1 MDFADSLKQ
10 LTRSLISMIVNER
23 LYDSAIDV
31 ASSTS
36 CSDVTPFSGNI
47 NAFVFT
53 TSCAN
58 AATTDESIPP
68 LKATTA
74 PRALADCTL
83 AFMKRLSSTQ
93 TRKRDLPYLCNQLG
107 SPFVCSALHL
117 LVDCLNLARFHAHQ

>member
-1 MDFADSLKQ
+1 MDFADSLKH

-83 AFMKRLSSTQ
+83 AFMKRLSCLRTVSYTHL
-93 TRKRDLPYLCNQLG
+93 TLPT
-107 SPFVCSALHL
+107 
-117 LVDCLNLARFHAHQ
+117 